1 MESVPGKFSKGDRV
15 FHRKF
20 GYGTVRQAE
29 GERLTIDFDKADTKK
44 VMASFVVPPDQAD

>member
-1 MESVPGKFSKGDRV
+1 MPGSFSKGDRV

-20 GYGTVRQAE
+20 GYGTVRHAE